1 MDIGKI
7 RTSTM
12 SMADRICEMLELIEK
27 GFVENRREF
36 LADALKK
43 EDEINR
49 SEKSLTENILELSK
63 AAGSDKDKK
72 ELASVHQ
79 IIEMVERMGDE
90 AASLVE
96 RIEIKVAEN
105 LLFSDEGVEQ
115 FVQTYGAMKKS
126 VEMMRQ
132 FLKNKDAN
140 LKERVIDNGFHVK
153 SLVERYRQEH
163 ADRLVKGLCSPIAA
177 NMYFDMLDFTGNLAR
192 HSSNIVKLF

>member
-1 MDIGKI
+1 MDIDKI
-7 RTSTM
+7 RSGAL
-12 SMADRICEMLELIEK
+12 SMAGHVYEMLELIEK
-27 GFVENRREF
+27 GFIENRKEF
-36 LADALKK
+36 LTDALKK

-49 SEKSLTENILELSK
+49 SERSLTEKILELSK
-63 AAGSDKDKK
+63 TAGSAKEKK
-72 ELASVHQ
+72 EFVQIHQ
-79 IIEMVERMGDE
+79 IVEMFERMGDE

-115 FVQTYGAMKKS
+115 FVGTYGAMKKS
-126 VEMMRQ
+126 VEMMCQ

-192 HSSNIVKLF
+192 HSSNIVKLL